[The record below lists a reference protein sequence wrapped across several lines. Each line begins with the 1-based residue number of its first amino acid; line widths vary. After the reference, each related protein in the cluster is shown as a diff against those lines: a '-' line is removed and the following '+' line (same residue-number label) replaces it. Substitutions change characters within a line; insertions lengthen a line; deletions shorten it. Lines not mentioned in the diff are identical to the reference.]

1 MKKLK
6 RRQSL
11 FHMALAVIL
20 TLSSIPLSSFSVVAA
35 DNGNTIPEGYKAVY
49 TIEDLYAIRNNLGGN
64 YFLMNDIDMSEA
76 TAKGGGYD
84 SGTGWN
90 PIGTAEEGFH
100 GTFDGNGHKIIG
112 MHIFGEFI
120 PNNQYDVSVYLGL
133 FSGIDGGGSVKNLGM
148 TDCSINVTAAQNM
161 DICTGCIAGNAYPDA
176 NDTFIQ
182 NCYTDGMIQAQADEG
197 GIYAGGLLGNA
208 FVPGGGDRIY
218 ISDNYNMCDITCSG
232 KNKTK
237 LSAGGILGAG
247 EPNAKLER
255 CYNTGKI
262 SNGSITGAICGQG
275 DEFTEAHNCFYLKG
289 TANQGIAGGSDR
301 LTSCTALTDTQMKSN
316 KSFTKYNFTETWEID
331 PNCSYKYPQLK
342 NNRMVK
348 ILSIKLLSL
357 PEKTTYN
364 QGEGLNADGAL
375 LEIAYEDG
383 LKPTVPVTLDM
394 LSNYDMNF
402 IGRQT
407 VIINYGD
414 AKASFDIEVKEIP
427 VKKVKLPDKLTLY
440 CTEQQKL
447 DLKIIPENATNK
459 SVSWKSSHPKTAR
472 IKSDGT
478 VKAISSG
485 TAVITAVS
493 ANGQKASCT
502 ITVLDPK
509 KTIQKTLSTKAKIKS
524 AKNIKGKQL
533 KLKLTG
539 GGQCDGY
546 KVQYGLKKNFKGAKT
561 LNIKSGTANIKKL
574 RLKKT
579 YYIRAK
585 VYKKISGKIY
595 YGTWSGTKSVNIKK

>member
-1 MKKLK
+1 MKKIK
-6 RRQSL
+6 RRQLL

-20 TLSSIPLSSFSVVAA
+20 ALAFIPLSSFSIIAA
-35 DNGNTIPEGYKAVY
+35 DNGNTITEVPYGYTAIY

-76 TAKGGGYD
+76 TATGGDYD
-84 SGTGWN
+84 CGTGWN
-90 PIGTAEEGFH
+90 PIGTTEEGFH

-120 PNNQYDVSVYLGL
+120 PENQYDAGVHLGL
-133 FSGIDGGGSVKNLGM
+133 FRDIYGGGSVKNLGM
-148 TDCSINVTAAQNM
+148 TDCSINVAAAQNM
-161 DICTGCIAGNAYPDA
+161 NIDIGCIAGSAYPDTD
-176 NDTFIQ
+176 DTCIQ

-208 FVPGGGDRIY
+208 FIYSGGDRIY
-218 ISDNYNMCDITCSG
+218 ISDNYNMCDITCGG
-232 KNKTK
+232 KNETK
-237 LSAGGILGAG
+237 LFAGGILGAG
-247 EPNAKLER
+247 EVYAKLER

-262 SNGSITGAICGQG
+262 RNGSTAGAICGQG
-275 DEFTEAHNCFYLKG
+275 DEFTELPNCFYLKG
-289 TANQGIAGGSDR
+289 TANQGIAGVSDR
-301 LTSCTALTDTQMKSN
+301 LTACTALTDAQMKSD

-348 ILSIKLLSL
+348 ILSIKLLSP
-357 PEKTTYN
+357 PEKTIYN
-364 QGEGLNADGAL
+364 QGERLNADGAL
-375 LEIAYEDG
+375 LEIVYEDG
-383 LKPTVPVTLDM
+383 LKPTVPVTLNM
-394 LSNYDMNF
+394 LSSYDMNV
-402 IGRQT
+402 IGNQT
-407 VIINYGD
+407 VMINYGD

-427 VKKVKLPDKLTLY
+427 VEQIKLPEKLTLN
-440 CTEQQKL
+440 CSEQKKL
-447 DLKIIPENATNK
+447 DLKMIPENATNK
-459 SVSWKSSHPKTAR
+459 SVSWRSSHPKTAR
-472 IKSDGT
+472 IESDGT

-493 ANGQKASCT
+493 ANGRKASCT
-502 ITVLDPK
+502 VTVLDPK
-509 KTIQKTLSTKAKIKS
+509 KIIKKTLSTKAKIKS
-524 AKNIKGKQL
+524 TKNIKGKQL

-579 YYIRAK
+579 Y
-585 VYKKISGKIY
+585 
-595 YGTWSGTKSVNIKK
+595 